1 MSKPEQPQ
9 SASSGR
15 AKVFLQRT
23 FSTVLLLGILAGVLV
38 WNNAIGYYGLIS
50 LFCVLTAWEWRHM
63 IKVSGKAG
71 QANYAFIAGAIYP
84 IALSVLCYTMGRD
97 AEVMGIMP
105 QQFVLI
111 APVVVAIISF
121 ILEMKNPIEGS
132 RALRSVATTV
142 LSFIYPGWMF
152 SFAIL
157 AIFQGFWFNATMGAL
172 DQPFVV
178 KIILWVVLV
187 TKMSDIFA
195 FVSGF
200 MLGGRF
206 FERKLIPHISPKKT
220 WEGIIGSWI
229 ITNVAA
235 GVMAVFWLNQ
245 PFDSFHVL
253 LWIFAVTIIF
263 VLSVYGDLA
272 GSLIKRSLNVKD
284 SGALLPGIGG
294 IYDLIDS
301 PAFTVPVAC
310 FIWLFAR

>member
-1 MSKPEQPQ
+1 MSTPEQPQ
-9 SASSGR
+9 SASLGR
-15 AKVFLQRT
+15 AKVFLQRS
-23 FSTVLLLGILAGVLV
+23 FSTVLLLGILAGVLI
-38 WNNAIGYYGLIS
+38 WNHEAGYYGLIS

-71 QANYAFIAGAIYP
+71 QANVAFWAGALYP
-84 IALSVLCYTMGRD
+84 VLLSFICCRIDDDSVLPHHC
-97 AEVMGIMP
+97 VM
-105 QQFVLI
+105 L
-111 APVVVAIISF
+111 APAVVAIVAF
-121 ILEMKNPIEGS
+121 IIEMKNPIEGS
-132 RALRSVATTV
+132 RSLRSVATTT

-152 SFAIL
+152 SFAIP
-157 AIFQGFWFNATMGAL
+157 AIYEGFLPNAEFGPTGA
-172 DQPFVV
+172 PFLVSV
-178 KIILWVVLV
+178 ILWVVLV

-200 MLGGRF
+200 MMGGRF

-235 GVMAVFWLNQ
+235 QLMLVHWLGC
-245 PFDSFHVL
+245 PWGWTC
-253 LWIFAVTIIF
+253 LWQGTLGVTIIF

-310 FIWLFAR
+310 FVWWCV

>member
-1 MSKPEQPQ
+1 MSTPEQSQ
-9 SASSGR
+9 LASSGR

-23 FSTVLLLGILAGVLV
+23 FSTVVLLGILAGVLI
-38 WNNAIGYYGLIS
+38 WNHEVGYYGLIS

-71 QANYAFIAGAIYP
+71 QANVAFWAGALYP
-84 IALSVLCYTMGRD
+84 VFLSVLCCCIDDNG
-97 AEVMGIMP
+97 ALPHHCVM
-105 QQFVLI
+105 L
-111 APVVVAIISF
+111 APAVVAIVAF
-121 ILEMKNPIEGS
+121 IIEMKNQIEGS
-132 RALRSVATTV
+132 RSLRSVATTV

-157 AIFQGFWFNATMGAL
+157 AIYEGFGVNTGAVG
-172 DQPFVV
+172 QPFMVGL
-178 KIILWVVLV
+178 ILWVVLV

-200 MLGGRF
+200 MVGGRF

-235 GVMAVFWLNQ
+235 QLMMVYWLGL
-245 PFDSFHVL
+245 PFDCTHVTMGIL
-253 LWIFAVTIIF
+253 AVTIIF

-301 PAFTVPVAC
+301 PAFTVPVAWFVC
-310 FIWLFAR
+310 TVVW

>member
-1 MSKPEQPQ
+1 MSTPEQPQ
-9 SASSGR
+9 AASSGR

-23 FSTVLLLGILAGVLV
+23 FSTVLLLGILAGVLI
-38 WNNAIGYYGLIS
+38 WNHEMGYYALIS

-63 IKVSGKAG
+63 MKVSGKAG
-71 QANYAFIAGAIYP
+71 QPNVAFLAGALYP
-84 IALSVLCYTMGRD
+84 IALSVLCYTMGKD
-97 AEVMGIMP
+97 TEAMEITP
-105 QQFVLI
+105 HHIVLV
-111 APVVVAIISF
+111 APAVVAIISF
-121 ILEMKNPIEGS
+121 ILEMKNQIVGS
-132 RALRSVATTV
+132 RSLRSVATTV

-152 SFAIL
+152 SFAVL
-157 AIFQGFWFNATMGAL
+157 AIYEGFWLNAATGAVG
-172 DQPFVV
+172 QPFVV
-178 KIILWVVLV
+178 SLILWVVLV

-200 MLGGRF
+200 MMGGRF

-235 GVMAVFWLNQ
+235 QLMMAYWLDI
-245 PFDSFHVL
+245 PFSTVSLQFGIL
-253 LWIFAVTIIF
+253 GVTIIF
-263 VLSVYGDLA
+263 TLSVYGDLA

-310 FIWLFAR
+310 FVWWLV